1 MKKSY
6 ALFCLAAALF
16 SIVAFTPNAEAG
28 FGLPKIK
35 VPKIGGPAGGPVGEA
50 TASIAVDVTVVDNMT
65 GRPVSGCDVYI
76 IDTNKVPSFRYS
88 GDACYVTTTGNLVG
102 KTDANGHYRT
112 PSAKGH
118 SIRILV
124 FRPHGDVASQYFVSG
139 SSLEAYKIGLG
150 TDRKN
155 MTRLVFEG

>member
-1 MKKSY
+1 MKKTL
-6 ALFCLAAALF
+6 ALFTLAAALF
-16 SIVAFTPNAEAG
+16 SFAAITPSAEAG

-35 VPKIGGPAGGPVGEA
+35 VPKIGGPGGVLSK
-50 TASIAVDVTVVDNMT
+50 TAASVAVDVTVKDNMS
-65 GRPVSGCDVYI
+65 GRPVSDCDIYI

-102 KTDANGHYRT
+102 KTDANGHFRT
-112 PSAKGH
+112 PSVKGT

-124 FRPHGDVASQYFVSG
+124 FRPRGDVASQYFVSG
-139 SSLEAYKIGLG
+139 SSLEFYKIGLG

-155 MTRLVFEG
+155 MTRLVFE